1 MVKRSRTGA
10 KRERFLTAES
20 MQRHRKGSDPDWV
33 RCEPHVIRH
42 EARILRRYWL
52 LVFLGGLDRSE
63 NVDQPSIRFPK
74 EDDGF
79 QNPTRID

>member
-33 RCEPHVIRH
+33 P
-42 EARILRRYWL
+42 AA
-52 LVFLGGLDRSE
+52 LDW
-63 NVDQPSIRFPK
+63 PLKPK
-74 EDDGF
+74 LSC
-79 QNPTRID
+79 